1 MTFPGERSRAKPW
14 LIASV
19 AAIGWALVTMVVL
32 HLISSRDPVFD
43 TLSSY
48 AYVDRGTGML
58 GASVLSLSI
67 GSLTALGAL
76 AAAGIPLSRT
86 TKLLFVL
93 WSLGLAAAAIFPASY
108 PEYPDPVSGEIHLYA
123 CLIAFLSL
131 PAAGF
136 TLRDNLRGTP
146 AARQIGRLAW
156 GSAASLIVFGLSFIF
171 VRLADIPFFKTLT
184 DIMPVGVTQRLSL
197 VVHVILIAGMLKVA
211 SAAHRVG
218 ELRGV
223 TVETGQSSRVQED
236 NVLVGR
242 ELAFG
247 GPLDQRGTHLAGVH
261 GIERD
266 PFRAAEKPYRVPRR
280 GGRDPVA
287 GADRAVVDV
296 QTVE

>member
-1 MTFPGERSRAKPW
+1 MTFPGERSRTKPW

-19 AAIGWALVTMVVL
+19 VAIGWALFTMVVL

-108 PEYPDPVSGEIHLYA
+108 PEFPDPVSGEIHLYA

-136 TLRDNLRGTP
+136 SLRDNLRGTP
-146 AARQIGRLAW
+146 AARRIGRLAW
-156 GSAASLIVFGLSFIF
+156 GSATGLVVFGLSFIF
-171 VRLADIPFFKTLT
+171 VRLSDIPFFMTLT
-184 DIMPVGVTQRLSL
+184 DIVPVGVAQRLSL
-197 VVHVILIAGMLKVA
+197 VVHVILIAGMVKVA

-218 ELRGV
+218 EFRGV
-223 TVETGQSSRVQED
+223 PVETGQPARVQE
-236 NVLVGR
+236 NHVLIGR
-242 ELAFG
+242 EMAFS
-247 GPLDQRGTHLAGVH
+247 GPGDQRGAHFAGVH

-266 PFRAAEKPYRVPRR
+266 SFRTAEKPYRVPGL
-280 GGRDPVA
+280 GGRDAVA
-287 GADRAVVDV
+287 RADRAVVDV
-296 QTVE
+296 KSFE